1 MRKVDA
7 APQHERQ
14 PQSSVLKCAALPRA
28 GRRGLERNRVG
39 QLEHEPVGVLSRAY
53 GHDID
58 ELDDG
63 PNSDAAAAIMQ
74 ARDKISAAHRLPG
87 ADLVGA

>member
-1 MRKVDA
+1 M
-7 APQHERQ
+7 
-14 PQSSVLKCAALPRA
+14 
-28 GRRGLERNRVG
+28 G